1 MTRHIKTTFNIA
13 ALMFLLPTASYAD
26 GGAPLL
32 LIFNFVTFL
41 YGSILIILVE
51 WIIYILLASVPRGDA
66 FWDAVVANLAS
77 TVFIGFGFPLAIGI
91 IGAIGSNLPHGIGD
105 ISLVMGTWVYEN
117 IKHPKLTKAMTLF
130 WMVVSFLLTVYFE
143 AKILRKRWNERG
155 FTGKIS
161 VNKLSW
167 YSNSVTYIGI
177 FIYFLVG
184 WALKL

>member
-1 MTRHIKTTFNIA
+1 MTRHITTIFNIA
-13 ALMFLLPTASYAD
+13 ALMFLLPTVSYAD

-41 YGSILIILVE
+41 YGSVAIILAE
-51 WIIYILLASVPRGDA
+51 WLIYIFLASVPRGDA

-77 TVFIGFGFPLAIGI
+77 TVLIGFGFPLAIGI
-91 IGAIGSNLPHGIGD
+91 VGYLGSSLPYGIGD
-105 ISLVMGTWVYEN
+105 IFLVVGTWVYEN

-130 WMVVSFLLTVYFE
+130 WMAVTFLLTVLFE
-143 AKILRKRWNERG
+143 ARILRKRWNERG
-155 FTGKIS
+155 FTGTIS

-167 YSNSVTYIGI
+167 YSNGVTYIGI

-184 WALKL
+184 WFTKL